1 MPEKSSFVKV
11 ITKQKS
17 PKNKCNNLF
26 LNVKNLYE
34 KLCVC
39 VCVCL
44 CSVTSIVSDSLQ
56 LYAL

>member
-39 VCVCL
+39 VCVCVCL
-44 CSVTSIVSDSLQ
+44 CSVMSDSW
-56 LYAL
+56 